1 MNARRFVPVFGLGA
15 VLLGVCCASTGG
27 LKELDPKSRDF
38 VSKVRYTIT
47 AEERKAF
54 LALAPEAREPFIEDF
69 WRRRDPTPGTP
80 ENEYKRDYY
89 DRIERAN
96 RLFSGGG
103 SPGWL
108 QDRGRV
114 YITLGPPDNRITYP
128 RGVTFYGLPTEI
140 WWYGMYTI
148 VFIDP
153 YWNDDYKIAPES
165 AAQLAVITQAQTEWN
180 RPREKMPKPGETV
193 SSPVMAGLEVSIEVA
208 DGASA
213 RFTLAIPYKIIWLK
227 SSGAYFQASLEVTL
241 KVSGPDGAEVWS
253 FAQAYP
259 VDIPESRLKEV
270 LGTDFK
276 AEASAPLKPGA
287 YTLSVTVVNTND
299 GSRAGLE
306 RKFEI

>member
-1 MNARRFVPVFGLGA
+1 MNARRLAPVFGLGA
-15 VLLGVCCASTGG
+15 ALLGVCCASTKG

-47 AEERKAF
+47 TEERKAF

-69 WRRRDPTPGTP
+69 WQRRDPTPGTI

-148 VFIDP
+148 LFIDP

-165 AAQLAVITQAQTEWN
+165 AAQIAVITQAQTEWN
-180 RPREKMPKPGETV
+180 RPREKMPKPGE
-193 SSPVMAGLEVSIEVA
+193 
-208 DGASA
+208 ASA
-213 RFTLAIPYKIIWLK
+213 A
-227 SSGAYFQASLEVTL
+227 SGMT
-241 KVSGPDGAEVWS
+241 
-253 FAQAYP
+253 
-259 VDIPESRLKEV
+259 
-270 LGTDFK
+270 
-276 AEASAPLKPGA
+276 
-287 YTLSVTVVNTND
+287 
-299 GSRAGLE
+299 
-306 RKFEI
+306 